1 MFSKRLPIAKLTIAI
16 VVLSAIICAIMLPI
30 NWDGEQASTAA
41 PKIDNL
47 LDILIVLS
55 AIVFSAV
62 VVPLAYALG
71 NSRENR
77 GEEAEGEPIHGNT
90 RLEITWTIVP
100 LIIVL

>member
-55 AIVFSAV
+55 AIVFSV
-62 VVPLAYALG
+62 VTMVDP
-71 NSRENR
+71 
-77 GEEAEGEPIHGNT
+77 
-90 RLEITWTIVP
+90 
-100 LIIVL
+100 